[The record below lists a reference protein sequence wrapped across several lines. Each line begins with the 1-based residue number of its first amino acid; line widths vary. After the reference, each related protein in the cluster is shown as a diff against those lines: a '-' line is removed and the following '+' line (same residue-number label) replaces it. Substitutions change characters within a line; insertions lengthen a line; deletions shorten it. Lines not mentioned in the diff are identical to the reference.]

1 MIKSIFGCRTL
12 FFSEKRATILSVLLL
27 WQQSASS
34 YSGFLKVMVA
44 IVRMLPS
51 GWLSSVGLY
60 CVHLVSLLLCLSAL
74 PSVSLG
80 LTPECKEYLKD
91 VAQSSSG
98 FEVCALLCA
107 RPFRVCSSCF
117 DDYAFA
123 HNMFVN
129 LKSGRGQVEKN
140 CSEDLVSGDRVSIIN
155 RAFTYVT
162 ETWESGN
169 CDNCL
174 VVSKSDD
181 IVHFKVAEFAK
192 EFQTRAEQVFKC
204 IDSHIKNESRICTDC
219 LSSFSNLSN
228 FYHGLVKKYEEKLCM
243 DIIDIMNTTRVKWSD
258 YGCSHVYGLEPE
270 VCLYAWAMVI
280 ITIVFYFF
288 ARFSQKPRD
297 AEILEGRTMREHI
310 SKMSVD
316 SNSFRDQ
323 QELIPHLQPLF
334 TIS

>member
-98 FEVCALLCA
+98 FE
-107 RPFRVCSSCF
+107 
-117 DDYAFA
+117 
-123 HNMFVN
+123 
-129 LKSGRGQVEKN
+129 GRGQVEKN